1 MSRLPRRLQVID
13 KSDQLV
19 VELSAEDL
27 QRIQAAL
34 PADAVAGTRYDAY
47 QMGHLDSEK

>member
-1 MSRLPRRLQVID
+1 L
-13 KSDQLV
+13 KQLDESLGALKLV
-19 VELSAEDL
+19 LSAADL

-34 PADAVAGTRYDAY
+34 PAEAVAGTRYDAY